1 MKPVHRGRKPAYV
14 VASILL
20 VAGCSSSGEWVY
32 NKPNTSAV
40 QIDRDLGVCRKEST
54 RGTAI
59 VIMPSQ
65 RLDRDAMNRCMERK
79 GYTVTFEK

>member
-1 MKPVHRGRKPAYV
+1 MQSMRLAFVA
-14 VASILL
+14 ASILL
-20 VAGCSSSGEWVY
+20 AAGCSSSGEWVY

-40 QIDRDLGVCRKEST
+40 QVDRDLSVCRKEST
-54 RGTAI
+54 RGTAV

-65 RLDRDAMNRCMERK
+65 RIDRDAMNRCMERK

>member
-1 MKPVHRGRKPAYV
+1 MRAAFV
-14 VASILL
+14 VASISLA
-20 VAGCSSSGEWVY
+20 AGCSSSGEWVY

-40 QIDRDLGVCRKEST
+40 QVDRDLIVCRKEST

-59 VIMPSQ
+59 VLMPSQ
-65 RLDRDAMNRCMERK
+65 RLDREAMNRCMERK

>member
-1 MKPVHRGRKPAYV
+1 MRFANIAALV
-14 VASILL
+14 VI

-32 NKPNTSAV
+32 NKPNATAV
-40 QIDRDLGVCRKEST
+40 QVDHDLSVCRKEST

-65 RLDRDAMNRCMERK
+65 RIDRDAMNRCMERK
-79 GYTVTFEK
+79 GYTVTLEK